1 MQISNQLLNYMYQ
14 QGYTEE
20 DMYDEKT
27 IVKAA
32 HAFIAHMLAQGF
44 RNVWETVKRVATQL
58 WEAIK
63 PVAVYFEEIGQDRRT
78 EKPFINIKPIP
89 LMSHQVIDRKP
100 RYQVRKIIK

>member
-1 MQISNQLLNYMYQ
+1 MQISKQLLNYMYH

-32 HAFIAHMLAQGF
+32 HAFIVHKLAQGF
-44 RNVWETVKRVATQL
+44 QNAWETVKRAATQL
-58 WEAIK
+58 WEALK
-63 PVAVYFEEIGQDRRT
+63 PVAVYLEELGRDTRT
-78 EKPFINIKPIP
+78 EKPFINVKPIP